1 MRFDEINFTPSL
13 LEGLDAMN
21 FQEMTPIQEQSMP
34 EIMKGNDLIA
44 CAQTG
49 TGKTAAYLLPLIHRL
64 LEDKSG
70 DDKVRAIVMA
80 PTREL
85 AQQIDQQLEGFS
97 YFVSVSSVAVYGGND
112 ASAWSTQK
120 QAMANGTDIVIATP
134 GRLLSHIKMDN
145 VDFSGVKYF
154 ILDEADRMLDMG
166 FYDDIIQIVKKLPVV
181 RQTIMFSATMPD
193 KIKKLAHT
201 ILRNPSFVNV
211 AISKPAEGIDQ
222 SAYVCYEP
230 QKLGLIKFLVKEK
243 SQDKTIIFSSK
254 KQKVKDVYHTLLR
267 QGVKC
272 GCMHADLEQNEREAV
287 MLDYKSGKL
296 NVLVATDIVARGIDI
311 EGIDLVVNYDVP
323 HDAEDYIHRIGRTA
337 RANRKGTG
345 VTFVS
350 PEDQNR
356 FYFIEKFLDKEI
368 TKAPVPEELGE
379 VPEYAPKKSNNNR
392 NNNRYSRRP
401 NNRNKRPNNK
411 PRQEGTDGTQNP
423 QLGTQNSDN
432 KRPSNNRRR
441 PNYHHRN
448 NKPKGND
455 DAQG

>member
-1 MRFDEINFTPSL
+1 MRFDEIEFTPEL
-13 LEGLDAMN
+13 LDGLDAMN

-34 EIMKGNDLIA
+34 EILKGNDLIA

-49 TGKTAAYLLPLIHRL
+49 TGKTAAYLLPLINRL
-64 LEDKSG
+64 LKDTSG

-120 QAMANGTDIVIATP
+120 QAMQNGTDIVIATP
-134 GRLLSHIKMDN
+134 GRLISHIKMDN

-166 FYDDIIQIVKKLPVV
+166 FYDDIIQIVKKLPVE

-193 KIKKLAHT
+193 KIKKLANN

-211 AISKPAEGIDQ
+211 AISKPAEGIEQ

-230 QKLGLIKFLVKEK
+230 QKLGLIKYLVKEK

-254 KQKVKDVYHTLLR
+254 KQKVKDIYHTLMR

-272 GCMHADLEQNEREAV
+272 GCMHADLEQNEREEV
-287 MLDYKSGKL
+287 MLDYKSGKI

-337 RANRKGTG
+337 RANREGAG

-350 PEDQNR
+350 PEDQDK
-356 FYFIEKFLDKEI
+356 FYMIEKFLDKEI
-368 TKAPVPEELGE
+368 TKAQVPEQLGE
-379 VPEYAPKKSNNNR
+379 TPEYAPRRANGGNKGNR
-392 NNNRYSRRP
+392 
-401 NNRNKRPNNK
+401 RNGRN
-411 PRQEGTDGTQNP
+411 
-423 QLGTQNSDN
+423 
-432 KRPSNNRRR
+432 NNRRR
-441 PNYHHRN
+441 PDNRPKQENKSEQASKENADGQNNEHKRPRN
-448 NKPKGND
+448 NHRRPFHKRKPKANTD

>member
-13 LEGLDAMN
+13 LDGLDAMN

-34 EIMKGNDLIA
+34 EILKGNDLIA

-49 TGKTAAYLLPLIHRL
+49 TGKTAAYLLPLINRL
-64 LEDKSG
+64 IEDTTG

-120 QAMANGTDIVIATP
+120 QAMQNGTDIVIATP
-134 GRLLSHIKMDN
+134 GRLISHIKMDN

-166 FYDDIIQIVKKLPVV
+166 FYEDIISIVKKLPVE

-193 KIKKLAHT
+193 KIKRLANN

-211 AISKPAEGIDQ
+211 AISKPAEGIEQ

-230 QKLGLIKFLVKEK
+230 QKLGLIKYLVKEK

-254 KQKVKDVYHTLLR
+254 KQKVKDIYHMLLR

-272 GCMHADLEQNEREAV
+272 GCMHADLEQNEREEV
-287 MLDYKSGKL
+287 MLDYKSGKI

-337 RANRKGTG
+337 RANREGAG

-350 PEDQNR
+350 PEDQDK
-356 FYFIEKFLDKEI
+356 FFMIEKFLDKEI

-379 VPEYAPKKSNNNR
+379 TPEYAPKRSNGNSRNHNR
-392 NNNRYSRRP
+392 NNRRRRP
-401 NNRNKRPNNK
+401 NNNQHKPEHKDNSEQKQNAEVQGNEHKRPKNNH
-411 PRQEGTDGTQNP
+411 
-423 QLGTQNSDN
+423 
-432 KRPSNNRRR
+432 RRAF
-441 PNYHHRN
+441 HKRN
-448 NKPKGND
+448 NKTKAATD